1 MPIFLDPN
9 ICILACKISVWIHAH
24 LIMRELHADQA
35 PAGIRSEGYHE
46 RNIYDVVTAHLH
58 MYLQHAQNTLARTH
72 IRTGPISGR
81 LLFAGVITGMQPRQ
95 WNQAVHTSTQL
106 YKSAET
112 FWSASGFLDHAVSE
126 LQSSTE
132 LPRTKQRWE
141 RGRGA
146 WKSKNKRDWESK
158 IEGNFEKESQLVEG
172 HVGGERRVGY

>member
-9 ICILACKISVWIHAH
+9 ICILACKMSVWIHAH

-112 FWSASGFLDHAVSE
+112 F
-126 LQSSTE
+126 
-132 LPRTKQRWE
+132 
-141 RGRGA
+141 
-146 WKSKNKRDWESK
+146 
-158 IEGNFEKESQLVEG
+158 
-172 HVGGERRVGY
+172 